1 MQNSYNLSSTICTP
15 GLFGDVWLENKD
27 EFLGISI
34 SFDFVLGTVS
44 SLFTYKIYQGVEIS
58 HPVYAVVFSNNLLAN
73 ILSLLMFLQVIIR
86 YCTECCSC
94 RYLGMALFSCVF
106 FMNCICWTIV
116 AILRYH
122 LLVTMKRQGTGGTDM
137 MKITRIAL
145 GFYWGLLILLSVARC
160 TLIEISDEVGNFSV
174 RWIGTLLIISVL
186 TIITMVVYYRLDV
199 ELEANQKVTNTK
211 HETEIGGAAPT
222 RVTPN
227 EGQRNTS
234 TSSCEMKIRSPYDG
248 KNQSNKEEHIPTCT
262 SRLHEMKVTAVEFEN
277 SIPSSITTRTTV
289 GCHGSDEKPHGGIYV
304 GEEEICK
311 KHNTTNI
318 MKDQE
323 EMGSSVKIEDGKTT
337 QKNEI
342 KKYSSAF
349 CSYYDISLPNEVN
362 ENKTNIA
369 NRTSFQG
376 SCPKPNDKQEDIQTR
391 VKKLTH
397 KEQQNAD
404 DRIVVDPNWLEE
416 EQHDPGE
423 DKREIQHA
431 PEEQASLEVNEYRNS
446 REHESIRKA
455 FIANWLCIGFY
466 TALLSGS
473 VIVHRSSGKNISPIL
488 IVRSIISL
496 YRTCIPIVSSIYCFD
511 VIRSLFRQIL
521 ENAIDSVRNL
531 LGMTRRFSE

>member
-1 MQNSYNLSSTICTP
+1 
-15 GLFGDVWLENKD
+15 
-27 EFLGISI
+27 
-34 SFDFVLGTVS
+34 
-44 SLFTYKIYQGVEIS
+44 
-58 HPVYAVVFSNNLLAN
+58 
-73 ILSLLMFLQVIIR
+73 
-86 YCTECCSC
+86 
-94 RYLGMALFSCVF
+94 
-106 FMNCICWTIV
+106 
-116 AILRYH
+116 
-122 LLVTMKRQGTGGTDM
+122 
-137 MKITRIAL
+137 
-145 GFYWGLLILLSVARC
+145 
-160 TLIEISDEVGNFSV
+160 
-174 RWIGTLLIISVL
+174 
-186 TIITMVVYYRLDV
+186 
-199 ELEANQKVTNTK
+199 
-211 HETEIGGAAPT
+211 
-222 RVTPN
+222 
-227 EGQRNTS
+227 
-234 TSSCEMKIRSPYDG
+234 MKIRSPNNG
-248 KNQSNKEEHIPTCT
+248 KNQSNKEEHSPKCT
-262 SRLHEMKVTAVEFEN
+262 SRLHEKKVTAVEFEI
-277 SIPSSITTRTTV
+277 SIPSSITTRTTA
-289 GCHGSDEKPHGGIYV
+289 GLHRSDEKPHGGIYV

-397 KEQQNAD
+397 KQQQNAD

-473 VIVHRSSGKNISPIL
+473 VIVYRSSGKNISPIL

-521 ENAIDSVRNL
+521 GNAIDSVRNL